1 MICYLKV
8 IKSFIIEVMAELNGR
23 NQLVDRREYECGN
36 STNQLLILLYTMP
49 RVTKKE
55 KEAGKARPKPKGAY
69 ESKNPKSTGGREGG
83 KKTGFKV
90 GPAHAPRDAYL
101 GKGSSSNPALTGRS

>member
-1 MICYLKV
+1 M
-8 IKSFIIEVMAELNGR
+8 GR
-23 NQLVDRREYECGN
+23 NQITVDGN
-36 STNQLLILLYTMP
+36 MSVATHNKSINYSLYTMP

-69 ESKNPKSTGGREGG
+69 ESKNPKTAGGREGG

-101 GKGSSSNPALTGRS
+101 GKGSS

>member
-1 MICYLKV
+1 MWRLR
-8 IKSFIIEVMAELNGR
+8 LN
-23 NQLVDRREYECGN
+23 QSIYY
-36 STNQLLILLYTMP
+36 SLYTMP

-55 KEAGKARPKPKGAY
+55 KEAGKGRPKPKGAY
-69 ESKNPKSTGGREGG
+69 ESKNPKQTGGREGG

-101 GKGSSSNPALTGRS
+101 GKGS

>member
-1 MICYLKV
+1 MWQFNFC
-8 IKSFIIEVMAELNGR
+8 
-23 NQLVDRREYECGN
+23 
-36 STNQLLILLYTMP
+36 ILLPILIYTMP

-55 KEAGKARPKPKGAY
+55 KEQGKTPRSKPTAGKGTKPY
-69 ESKNPKSTGGREGG
+69 ESRNPKTTGWRDGA

-101 GKGSSSNPALTGRS
+101 GKGSSSFHDNEE